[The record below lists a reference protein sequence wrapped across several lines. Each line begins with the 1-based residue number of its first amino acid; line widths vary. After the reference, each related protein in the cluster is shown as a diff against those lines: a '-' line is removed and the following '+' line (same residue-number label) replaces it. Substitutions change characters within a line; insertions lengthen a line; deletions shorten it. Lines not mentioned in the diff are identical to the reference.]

1 MIILA
6 EHNGNVLYRCDCGY
20 ITNYELCAQCGT
32 KLKELYFKMKY
43 NNKKEIY
50 MTKQEIMQM
59 VKKPK
64 SKVLEFLLT
73 IPEAGKVKYLEEC
86 QLVLT
91 DIFIGEMKYNL
102 HPAKS
107 KNIKER
113 FKVIEKI
120 LIAYGCNQDKIDYG
134 INALAQIAIYGYE
147 KKAIKDKLINKYN
160 PVNDGINV
168 GNEIAKLQKA
178 NAGKSDSI
186 FEVSELDSVIDPLS
200 YARAFW
206 R

>member
-1 MIILA
+1 
-6 EHNGNVLYRCDCGY
+6 
-20 ITNYELCAQCGT
+20 
-32 KLKELYFKMKY
+32 
-43 NNKKEIY
+43 